1 VFYYVAL
8 CVGFVSDKLSLS
20 RIFEWEVVRWA
31 VCVCVCV
38 CVCVVLCCESVVVH
52 QNLASLLVSGSF

>member
-1 VFYYVAL
+1 
-8 CVGFVSDKLSLS
+8 
-20 RIFEWEVVRWA
+20 